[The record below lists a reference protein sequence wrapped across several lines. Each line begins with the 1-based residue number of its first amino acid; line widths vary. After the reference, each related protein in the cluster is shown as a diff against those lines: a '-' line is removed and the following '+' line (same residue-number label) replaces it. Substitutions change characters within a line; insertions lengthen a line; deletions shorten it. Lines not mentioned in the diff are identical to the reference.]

1 MQVFNRHQRRI
12 PLPCARVGALIDSLA
27 STEDLLWP
35 HYLWPKMKFDKPLAI
50 SAKGG
55 HGPIRYFVESYA
67 RGKSICFRFMEP
79 KGFNGFHRYD
89 VIAESEN
96 SCCLQHTLEM
106 QTSLLAILSWPFI
119 FRPLH
124 DALIEDSLATAQL
137 RIVKSVRTLNLGPLG
152 SKYCAGCSPAENQNR
167 KLFDLPSGQCPIEH

>member
-1 MQVFNRHQRRI
+1 MKVLNQHQRKI
-12 PLPCARVGALIDSLA
+12 ELSATQVGSLIDSL
-27 STEDLLWP
+27 SSDEDLLWP
-35 HYLWPKMKFDKPLAI
+35 TASWPKMKFDKPLGI

-55 HGPIRYFVESYA
+55 HGPIRYFVETYL
-67 RGKSICFRFMEP
+67 RGKSIGFRFMGP
-79 KGFNGFHRYD
+79 RGFHGTHRFD

-106 QTSLLAILSWPFI
+106 NSTGLAILSWPLI

-137 RIVKSVRTLNLGPLG
+137 NLGI
-152 SKYCAGCSPAENQNR
+152 SPNIVQWSYWVKCLR
-167 KLFDLPSGQCPIEH
+167 WILSSGKSRTQTIQSTTKHK